1 MRYLGGKV
9 IGIWQKEDV
18 LEAARQ
24 RGINLTATESE
35 TVLFYMAKYYD
46 AAIGCNWFYIQNIID
61 VVKRRGGVT
70 AEVLNA
76 NVDDSI
82 KI

>member
-9 IGIWQKEDV
+9 IEVWQKEDV
-18 LEAARQ
+18 QEAARQ
-24 RGINLTATESE
+24 QGITLVDDECES
-35 TVLFYMAKYYD
+35 VLFYMAKYYD

-61 VVKRRGGVT
+61 VVKRRGALS
-70 AEVLNA
+70 AEVLNT
-76 NVDDSI
+76 NVDNSI

>member
-9 IGIWQKEDV
+9 IEVWQKEDV
-18 LEAARQ
+18 QEAARQ
-24 RGINLTATESE
+24 QGITLVDDECES
-35 TVLFYMAKYYD
+35 VLFYMAKYYD

-61 VVKRRGGVT
+61 VVKRRGALS
-70 AEVLNA
+70 AEVLNT
-76 NVDDSI
+76 NVNNSI